1 MCAQSVMRKGA
12 LARLC
17 FLDVTARLESRLQS
31 PVPTSGKEWHAET
44 SCVEGAV
51 LVVVETAGQLTSA
64 TGPETVARLW
74 VQWGTTGCM
83 AWLHDICRWFLS
95 ACGREVFGG
104 CCRVEYV
111 CMDGSHGWGCSSVSS
126 QGAVGRH
133 GMGLALHHT

>member
-17 FLDVTARLESRLQS
+17 FLDVTARLESRLQRT
-31 PVPTSGKEWHAET
+31 VPTSGKEWHAET

-51 LVVVETAGQLTSA
+51 LVVMETAGQLTNA

-83 AWLHDICRWFLS
+83 AWLHDICRWFFIRLRKRS
-95 ACGREVFGG
+95 VW
-104 CCRVEYV
+104 RV
-111 CMDGSHGWGCSSVSS
+111 
-126 QGAVGRH
+126 
-133 GMGLALHHT
+133 L